1 MSRDGYRDG
10 YRACFVGVRMHYRE
24 WEQLSQVAERDEMTL
39 SDVIREALRLHLA
52 ARLTSIPGHAST
64 LKAELRMRG

>member
-10 YRACFVGVRMHYRE
+10 YRACFIGVRIYYAE
-24 WEQLSQVAERDEMTL
+24 WEKLAAVAEQDHQSL
-39 SDVIREALRLHLA
+39 SEVVREALRLHLA
-52 ARLTSIPGHAST
+52 ARLTSIPGPAST